1 MRVVFLKF
9 FNLVNGELDLCI
21 DVSLSAVKG
30 DGSLSGRKHG
40 LFLSEE
46 NILLMLGKRALE
58 ESLGKAEMLN
68 LRMSEGSIA
77 KHALSN
83 RDVVSTKEGLIT
95 GAAGSLGTSVKRAAN
110 GLARRGIEAIETYG
124 AGHI

>member
-1 MRVVFLKF
+1 M
-9 FNLVNGELDLCI
+9 CI
-21 DVSLSAVKG
+21 DVSLCAVKG

-46 NILLMLGKRALE
+46 NILLMLGKRVLE

-68 LRMSEGSIA
+68 LRMSEGSVA

-95 GAAGSLGTSVKRAAN
+95 RAAGSLGTSVKRAGN
-110 GLARRGIEAIETYG
+110 GLACRRIEVVETDR